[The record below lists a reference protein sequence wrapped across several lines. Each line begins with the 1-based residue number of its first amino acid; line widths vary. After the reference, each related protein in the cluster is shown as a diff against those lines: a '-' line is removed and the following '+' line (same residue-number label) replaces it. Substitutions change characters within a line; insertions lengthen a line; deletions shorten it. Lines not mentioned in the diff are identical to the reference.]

1 MKSIYKRV
9 LVLLILGAVFMPVFA
24 AGNKNQ
30 YVSVGSAQVKAKASQ
45 FAKTVATLK
54 YGDEVIIVEAKK
66 EWSNIKSLD
75 GKVEGWVPNSSLTT
89 KKLIVK
95 VKSNKGTSANAEE
108 LALAGKG
115 WSEWFEQALESTA
128 IPLSGIGIFN
138 FSIMWR
144 KRSRSSAMSIE
155 SIEVPKMFTPFS

>member
-1 MKSIYKRV
+1 
-9 LVLLILGAVFMPVFA
+9 
-24 AGNKNQ
+24 
-30 YVSVGSAQVKAKASQ
+30 SQ

-115 WSEWFEQALESTA
+115 WSEWFEQALEDNEPKSYNFTA
-128 IPLSGIGIFN
+128 VET
-138 FSIMWR
+138 
-144 KRSRSSAMSIE
+144 IE
-155 SIEVPKMFTPFS
+155 TYTASDADTIAFIKEGKLYLGGEE

>member
-115 WSEWFEQALESTA
+115 WSEWFEQALEDNEPKSYNFTA
-128 IPLSGIGIFN
+128 VET
-138 FSIMWR
+138 
-144 KRSRSSAMSIE
+144 IE
-155 SIEVPKMFTPFS
+155 TYTATDADTIAFIKEGKLYLGGEE